1 MKILLRWCQFVSPI
15 LFPQDLKSNF
25 QIVLKQGKTS
35 YGYTGDPVVDQ
46 TLAQVLHVNVTVQG
60 YTLCA
65 GMAKAVE
72 KRVVLAKCGTLDK
85 QLQTLKSLRRNGAL
99 QAFKCFQ

>member
-1 MKILLRWCQFVSPI
+1 M
-15 LFPQDLKSNF
+15 
-25 QIVLKQGKTS
+25 
-35 YGYTGDPVVDQ
+35 
-46 TLAQVLHVNVTVQG
+46 LHVNVTVQG

-72 KRVVLAKCGTLDK
+72 KRVVLAKCGKLDR